1 VLSFNI
7 KKLNGNN
14 VNSAKINIITKFVVK
29 NKMSKNKD
37 IIKTENNTNRNDSKS
52 LTDFLTNDSVPEKYR
67 KENDTVI
74 KATI

>member
-1 VLSFNI
+1 
-7 KKLNGNN
+7 
-14 VNSAKINIITKFVVK
+14 
-29 NKMSKNKD
+29 MSKNKD